1 MPEVSPEMAEKVLSA
16 DMRNIIKKVGDG
28 APLSTA
34 EREIMGRYL
43 AASAEV
49 EDLARARTAALLRR
63 WATGSKFSKAELKE
77 LEAHFAAAEGRGG
90 KPTRLTAE
98 RYDHPLRY
106 YGLKIW
112 PDQKED
118 TSVRKL
124 KRWIKK
130 GKESSDL
137 PPFDDFPRLAAW
149 YERHHR
155 YKSAPEYLKRFEA
168 AEETTDPSRAPD
180 EDDEDDAGD
189 DERLPSM
196 TLDLD
201 GDFTADEGLRQIR
214 ALANATYAQMQTAL
228 KQRQTTLYRS
238 LLREWT
244 AMNNTRRQWE
254 KDILKIQEGKGEVL
268 RTRVINSELVRVF
281 TTSGQSFFN
290 ALLKVLQDHAP
301 HLPPEEQRRIA
312 LEKRDQIFTHLR
324 GTRFESAWT
333 PDSH

>member
-77 LEAHFAAAEGRGG
+77 LEAHFTASEGRGA

-98 RYDHPLRY
+98 RYDHALRVY
-106 YGLKIW
+106 AAKIW
-112 PDQKED
+112 PEEKEE

-124 KRWIKK
+124 KRWIAK
-130 GKESSDL
+130 GKKASDL

-155 YKSAPEYLKRFEA
+155 YKSAPEYLKRFETA
-168 AEETTDPSRAPD
+168 HQEKSERPATPSEEN
-180 EDDEDDAGD
+180 AGD

-214 ALANATYAQMQTAL
+214 ALVKATYQQMDIAL
-228 KQRQTTLYRS
+228 QQRQTTTYRS
-238 LLREWT
+238 LRREWQ
-244 AMNNTRRQWE
+244 ALINTQRQWE

-268 RTRVINSELVRVF
+268 RTRVINSELVRIF

-301 HLPPEEQRRIA
+301 QLSQEEQRRIA
-312 LEKRDQIFTHLR
+312 LEKRDQVFTHLR

>member
-77 LEAHFAAAEGRGG
+77 LEAHFAATEGRGA

-98 RYDHPLRY
+98 RYDHALRVY
-106 YGLKIW
+106 AAKIW
-112 PDQKED
+112 PDEKEE
-118 TSVRKL
+118 TCVRKL
-124 KRWIKK
+124 KRWIAK
-130 GKESSDL
+130 GKKASDL

-155 YKSAPEYLKRFEA
+155 YASAPDYLKRFEA
-168 AEETTDPSRAPD
+168 AEQRPDPGPPSDAPA
-180 EDDEDDAGD
+180 AGD
-189 DERLPSM
+189 DDRLPSM
-196 TLDLD
+196 TLDID
-201 GDFTADEGLRQIR
+201 GDHATDASLRQIK
-214 ALANATYAQMQTAL
+214 ALANAIYEQMELAL
-228 KQRQTTLYRS
+228 KNRQFTQYRS
-238 LLREWT
+238 LRQEWT
-244 AMNNTRRQWE
+244 PLINTQRQWE

-268 RTRVINSELVRVF
+268 RTRVVNTELVQIM

-290 ALLKVLQDHAP
+290 AMMKLLQDHAP
-301 HLPPEEQRRIA
+301 HLSPEEQRRIA

-324 GTRFESAWT
+324 GTRFETAWT
-333 PDSH
+333 WDSH